1 MSQPGIKPRLPQ
13 WEAHS
18 RKEPFE
24 QLLYKAAPVQV
35 AVTNG
40 LIPGAKNR
48 VLASPHVFESHR
60 SHHYNA
66 TAEDEIFKYFTIKRL
81 ERLDQGSSPS

>member
-1 MSQPGIKPRLPQ
+1 MSQPGIKPRPPQ

-24 QLLYKAAPVQV
+24 QLLYMAGPVQV

-40 LIPGAKNR
+40 LIPGANNC
-48 VLASPHVFESHR
+48 PHVFESHR

-66 TAEDEIFKYFTIKRL
+66 TAEDEILLYYEET
-81 ERLDQGSSPS
+81 